1 MSAKA
6 AASAVV
12 ASAPVTAMTSGTSEA
27 LLSVA
32 LGLMGVVLART
43 VFVDRENRKLQRK
56 QSFRETA
63 PLTAVAML
71 IAGVWIWDQKL
82 GLSMAVFTG
91 LGVGWVAILLLD
103 ILGKRVIAALRALL
117 SADPQETLPPE
128 MKSRLSELD
137 KID

>member
-6 AASAVV
+6 AATAVV
-12 ASAPVTAMTSGTSEA
+12 ASAPVTAVTAGTGEA
-27 LLSVA
+27 MLSVS

-43 VFVDRENRKLQRK
+43 VFVDRENRKLKRK

-103 ILGKRVIAALRALL
+103 ILGKRVTAALRALL
-117 SADPQETLPPE
+117 SADPQETLPSE
-128 MKSRLSELD
+128 MKDSLHKLD
-137 KID
+137 KLD

>member
-1 MSAKA
+1 
-6 AASAVV
+6 
-12 ASAPVTAMTSGTSEA
+12 MTSGTSEA